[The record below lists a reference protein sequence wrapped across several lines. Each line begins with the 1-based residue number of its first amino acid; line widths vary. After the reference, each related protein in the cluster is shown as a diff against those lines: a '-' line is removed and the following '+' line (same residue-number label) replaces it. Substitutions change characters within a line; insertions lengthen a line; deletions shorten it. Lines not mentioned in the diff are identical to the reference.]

1 MWFKNIHLFRFL
13 KPFTLSVDELD
24 KQLQTVRFHPC
35 GRLDMQT
42 MGWISPLGRGEDVLT
57 FTNNNCILFT
67 ARRQER
73 ILPAS
78 VVRETL
84 AERIEEIE
92 IRENRRV
99 RGKEKKA
106 LQEEVLQDLIPRAF
120 TRSSDINAYID
131 VTNGWLIVDT
141 SSRKRAQEITS
152 LLRKTLGSLPV
163 VSPQLQQTPAVV
175 LTEWLADQQYPADF
189 ALADA
194 CHLVDNGEEG
204 ATVSC
209 KHQDLTA
216 EEVHAHLDAGKLV
229 SRLALEWNNRLS
241 FVVDEEFV
249 IKRLQMMGADD
260 EDSDTV
266 VDGNDAAQQLDADFA
281 LLNLELAA
289 LLQRLIEVF
298 GGENEAVYQQMQV

>member
-24 KQLQTVRFHPC
+24 QQLQSMRFHPC

-42 MGWISPLGRGEDVLT
+42 TGWISPLGREADTLT
-57 FTNNNCILFT
+57 FSNNNCILFS

-73 ILPAS
+73 ILPSS
-78 VVRETL
+78 VIREALT
-84 AERIEEIE
+84 EKIEEIE
-92 IRENRRV
+92 ARENRRV

-106 LQEEVLQDLIPRAF
+106 LQDEVLQDLIPRAF
-120 TRSSDINAYID
+120 TRSTDVNAYID
-131 VTNGWLIVDT
+131 MTNGWLIVDT
-141 SSRKRAQEITS
+141 GSRKRAQEITN
-152 LLRKTLGSLPV
+152 LLRTTLGSLPV
-163 VSPQLQQTPAVV
+163 VSPQLQQMPAVV
-175 LTEWLADQQYPADF
+175 LTEWLSKQQYPADF

-194 CHLVDNGEEG
+194 CHLVDTGEEG

-209 KHQDLTA
+209 KHQDLA
-216 EEVHAHLDAGKLV
+216 ADEVHAHLDAGKLV

-241 FVVDEEFV
+241 FVLDEEFV

-260 EDSDTV
+260 DDNQTR
-266 VDGNDAAQQLDADFA
+266 VDAQDVAQQLDADFA

-289 LLQRLIEVF
+289 LLHRLIEVF
-298 GGENEAVYQQMQV
+298 GGENQAVYQQMQL